1 MSFNNPIW
9 LWGITGLLIPVGI
22 HLLSLKEGKIIYIGS
37 VRHLRES
44 NTAQFSSIRLNEILL
59 LVVRC
64 LLITLLVLLLAGFRL
79 NIRSNASKKLA
90 VIDKGIEK
98 ESVGKSLLDSLEQ
111 KGFEVRFLAKNFP
124 ALKDSNNISPR
135 NNYWS
140 LIDDLNSMEA
150 EEVVVVS
157 YNYSKNFSGQRMP
170 KPEKIR
176 WITIEPSEKKFIAK
190 SVRLSPDSVWIREA
204 SSSATL
210 TSLTTKFSMADPDD
224 PEQRKNIKV
233 AVYADD
239 QFSYDA
245 KIVFASLKAIEKNS
259 PHRIVTVNLSA
270 SPDWIIWLS
279 HKKVEPNN
287 AQLIMYRRCHGDNTN
302 LIEKAGVASL
312 YCDDVNVNAWIIT
325 KRLNED
331 TALRE
336 NFTTSLASILL
347 GEESQNDND
356 RRTEPERRLWS
367 PGTHVS
373 HSASERQ
380 RANLSGIISALFV
393 LTLLGERI
401 LAIKKNQ

>member
-9 LWGITGLLIPVGI
+9 LWGLTGLLIPVGI

-44 NTAQFSSIRLNEILL
+44 NTAQFSSIRLNEIFLL
-59 LVVRC
+59 LIRC
-64 LLITLLVLLLAGFRL
+64 LLITLLVFLLAGFQL
-79 NIRSNASKKLA
+79 NIGGNAAKKL
-90 VIDKGIEK
+90 VIIDKGIEK
-98 ESVGKSLLDSLEQ
+98 ESIAKSLLDSLEQ
-111 KGFEVRFLAKNFP
+111 KGFEARFLSKNFP
-124 ALKDSNNISPR
+124 ALKDSSNISTR

-140 LIDDLNSMEA
+140 LMDDLNSMGA
-150 EEVVVVS
+150 EEIVVVS
-157 YNYSKNFSGQRMP
+157 YNYSKNFRGQRMP
-170 KPEKIR
+170 KSEKIS

-190 SVRLSPDSVWIREA
+190 SVTLSQDSIWIREA
-204 SSSATL
+204 SSSAYL
-210 TSLTTKFSMADPDD
+210 TSLTTKISMVGPDD
-224 PEQRKNIKV
+224 PEQRKNIKI

-259 PHRIVTVNLSA
+259 PNRIVTVNLSA

-279 HKKVEPNN
+279 NKKVEPNN
-287 AQLIMYRRCHGDNTN
+287 SQLIMYRRCHGDNTN

-312 YCDDVNVNAWIIT
+312 YCDDVTLNAWIIT

-336 NFTTSLASILL
+336 NFTTNLATILL
-347 GEESQNDND
+347 GEEYQNDND

-367 PGTHVS
+367 PGTHANHTTS
-373 HSASERQ
+373 SKQ
-380 RANLSGIISALFV
+380 RADLSGIISALFV